1 MLVVSY
7 GGGTNS
13 TAMLI
18 QMWNVGLIPEVILFA
33 DTGGEKPHTYCY
45 VETLSRWL
53 FERGFPKIITVKKGG
68 NGRTLEED
76 CRIKN
81 MLPSLAY
88 GFKSCS
94 HKFKIQPQEKWLNNY
109 EPAKELWKTGEKVT
123 KAIGY
128 DMDEPHRASIP
139 EDKKY
144 KYIYPLRDWNWGR
157 KECEKAILDAGLEL
171 PGKSACFFC
180 PATRPTEIKE
190 LEAQYPDL
198 LQRALDME
206 SAAMPNLDTVVGLGR
221 SFKWADV
228 VRQDDLFGYEKYAE
242 LTPRCGCY
250 DG

>member
-1 MLVVSY
+1 MIVVSY

-18 QMWNVGLIPEVILFA
+18 QMFNLGLLPEVILFA
-33 DTGGEKPHTYCY
+33 DTGGERPDTYCY
-45 VETLSRWL
+45 VKMFSDWL
-53 FERGFPKIITVKKGG
+53 EQRGFPKIITVKKGG

-76 CRIKN
+76 CLIKE

-94 HKFKIQPQEKWLNNY
+94 HKFKIEPQDKYFNNY
-109 EPAKELWKTGEKVT
+109 EPAKLVWKSGEKII

-144 KYIYPLRDWNWGR
+144 KYIYPLRDWGWGR
-157 KECEKAILDAGLEL
+157 KECEEAILNVDLDL

-180 PATRPTEIKE
+180 PATRPTEIQALKE
-190 LEAQYPDL
+190 AYPEL
-198 LQRALDME
+198 LDRAIAME
-206 SAAMPNLDTVVGLGR
+206 KNAEPNLKTVVGLGR
-221 SFKWADV
+221 GFRW
-228 VRQDDLFGYEKYAE
+228 QDIIKQQDLFGYEKYAE
-242 LTPRCGCY
+242 ISARCGCY